1 MPGVN
6 YFCRI
11 VVAALGAALL
21 FCVPARALAATE
33 VSIRIDTTSA
43 GQPISPVFSGL
54 SYETSLVLP
63 DKDGKYY
70 FRADNQPLLNLYK
83 TFGIRHIRI
92 GGNFSDKP
100 TVPIPVEADIDQLFA
115 FAHAAGVKVIYTL
128 RLKGQPDAHLMAPI
142 AKYILDH
149 YGENLDCFAIGNEPS
164 IYYKN
169 AYETYREV
177 WGRFMQ
183 QIVAVAPTAMFCG
196 PNTDRNY
203 EWAVHFADD
212 FGPTGRIKEINE
224 HAYVGLTARKWV
236 SPDPDL
242 NAKLNAEA
250 RDLMLSDQ
258 WVKLY
263 QGVYNGFVPAVLA
276 DKLPYRLEETNTF
289 FNGGVKGASD
299 TFTAA
304 LWALDYMYWWAE
316 HDASG
321 LNFHTGDTVAAGQEV
336 TPCRYA
342 AYWSTPAGYDAHPL
356 GYGVAAFSLGGHG
369 NLLPTTVQTPGIH
382 LTAYAV
388 AGDDGAIYLTI
399 VNKEHGDGAQDAAV
413 SITLPDQFTH
423 GAESALVVA
432 GGDIAATSG
441 VTLGGASIAA
451 DGTWAGSWSDLP
463 AVGQAGHFTLSV
475 PAASAAVFKF
485 SGAR

>member
-1 MPGVN
+1 MTGAKN
-6 YFCRI
+6 GRGI
-11 VVAALGAALL
+11 IAVVAWIL
-21 FCVPARALAATE
+21 CVPMCLRAATD
-33 VSIRIDTTSA
+33 VTIGIDTTAA
-43 GQPISPVFSGL
+43 GKPISPVFAGF

-63 DKDGKYY
+63 DKDGNYY

-83 TFGIRHIRI
+83 TLGIKHIRV

-100 TVPIPVEADIDQLFA
+100 TVPIPVIADIDSLFS
-115 FAHAAGVKVIYTL
+115 FAHAAGVKVVYTI
-128 RLKGQPDAHLMAPI
+128 RLKGQPDASHMAPI

-149 YGENLDCFAIGNEPS
+149 YSANLDCFAIGNEPS

-177 WGRFMQ
+177 WGKFMQ
-183 QIVAVAPTAMFCG
+183 QIVAVAPAAMFCG

-203 EWAVHFADD
+203 EWAVHFAND
-212 FGPTGRIKEINE
+212 FGATGRIKEINE

-236 SPDPDL
+236 SPDPDQ

-250 RDLMLSDQ
+250 RDLMLSDN

-263 QGVYNGFVPAVLA
+263 QGVYDGFVPAVLG

-299 TFTAA
+299 TFTAS
-304 LWALDYMYWWAE
+304 LWALDYLYWWAE

-321 LNFHTGDTVAAGQEV
+321 INFHTGDTVAAGQEV

-342 AYWSTPAGYDAHPL
+342 AYWSTPTGYEAHPV
-356 GYGVAAFSLGGHG
+356 GYGIAAFSLGGHG
-369 NLLPTTVQTPGIH
+369 NLLPTTVQSAPAIH

-399 VNKEHGDGAQDAAV
+399 VNKEHGEAAQDAAV
-413 SITLPDQFTH
+413 SITLPDKFTH

-432 GGDIAATSG
+432 GGDIASTTG
-441 VTLGGASIAA
+441 VTLGGASIAD
-451 DGTWAGSWSDLP
+451 DGTWNGAWADLP
-463 AVGQAGHFTLSV
+463 APPQAGHFTLTV

-485 SGAR
+485 NAAP